1 MRSRSTSGQAAVE
14 YIAVV
19 ALVAIVFAIAGA
31 FTLNGRAIAAAT
43 MGQLKRGL
51 CIVEGHDCKEVHP
64 PCTVSSHKRGTDLSA
79 DVLLVRL
86 GGGSSAII
94 ERKSDGKVA
103 VTLADHLDAGGT
115 TGFGA
120 SLKLGDKLAMGGEIR
135 AALVASLGH
144 GTTYEVN
151 NELQAEALIR
161 RLRRPNIDPNFLT
174 PAEKASRRR
183 VDAVL
188 PRIPAPVTRY
198 RELTLTGSGTLGPLS
213 GELFAGGREDVA
225 SGKRTYYL
233 KAGVS
238 LEGKRG
244 MVSGGPGGDGQIAIT
259 VDRHGHP
266 IDLMLLGALQAKAS
280 IDVPA
285 QLQPVAGDLRVG
297 AGARVQVE
305 GHLDLTQPGRM
316 SAVLDSITDP
326 DRIVDMVYDEG
337 TLQATTYA
345 SHDTNIAV
353 GGHVKDGLAIGGSFS
368 HTSESSRLLSAMEH
382 TPEGFWVPRYD
393 CLDAAS
399 HV

>member
-1 MRSRSTSGQAAVE
+1 MRPRSTSGQSTVE
-14 YIAVV
+14 YVAVV
-19 ALVAIVFAIAGA
+19 ALVAIVFAIAGG
-31 FTLNGRAIAAAT
+31 FTLQGRAIAAAT
-43 MGQLKRGL
+43 VGQLNRGM
-51 CIVEGHDCKEVHP
+51 CIVLGHDCPPVHP

-79 DVLLVRL
+79 DVFVVRL

-94 ERKSDGKVA
+94 ERRSDGKVA
-103 VTLADHLDAGGT
+103 VTIADHLDVGATG
-115 TGFGA
+115 GFGA
-120 SLKLGDKLAMGGEIR
+120 SLKVGDKLAMGGEVR

-161 RLRRPNIDPNFLT
+161 RLRRPNVDPNFLT

-188 PRIPAPVTRY
+188 PRIPTPTTRY

-213 GELFAGGREDVA
+213 GKLFAGGREDIA

-238 LEGKRG
+238 LEGTRG
-244 MVSGGPGGDGQIAIT
+244 IVSGGAGGEGQIAIT

-266 IDLMLLGALQAKAS
+266 VDLMLLGALEAKAS
-280 IDVPA
+280 VDVPA
-285 QLQPVAGDLRVG
+285 KMQEVAGDLRLG
-297 AGARVQVE
+297 AGARLQVE

-316 SAVLDSITDP
+316 SAVLASIADP
-326 DRIVDMVYDEG
+326 AGIVDMVYDEG
-337 TLQATTYA
+337 TVQATTYA
-345 SHDTNIAV
+345 AHDTNLSLE
-353 GGHVKDGLAIGGSFS
+353 GHVKGGFGIGGSFS
-368 HTSESSRLLSAMEH
+368 HTSESSRLLAAMEH

-393 CLDAAS
+393 CLAAAGA
-399 HV
+399 